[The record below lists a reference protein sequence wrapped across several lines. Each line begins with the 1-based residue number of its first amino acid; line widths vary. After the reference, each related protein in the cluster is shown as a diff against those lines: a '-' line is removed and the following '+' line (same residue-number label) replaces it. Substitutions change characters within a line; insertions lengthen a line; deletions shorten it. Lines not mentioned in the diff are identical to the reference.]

1 MTSAVCVLN
10 DGNSNVAT
18 LGEYY
23 GQVVR
28 LPHDVRSA
36 YCLPLSYRDAP
47 AVNNCM
53 EIKMPCGGRSLSLEL
68 SS

>member
-28 LPHDVRSA
+28 SPYNVRSA
-36 YCLPLSYRDAP
+36 YRLPAGLSSKRP
-47 AVNNCM
+47 
-53 EIKMPCGGRSLSLEL
+53 SLSVVTQKTALAGVSLILE
-68 SS
+68 SSS

>member
-18 LGEYY
+18 LGECY

-28 LPHDVRSA
+28 SPHDVRSA
-36 YCLPLSYRDAP
+36 YCLPA
-47 AVNNCM
+47 
-53 EIKMPCGGRSLSLEL
+53 GL
-68 SS
+68 SSKRPSLNAMTQKMVLAGVSLIGK

>member
-1 MTSAVCVLN
+1 MTSVVCVLN

-23 GQVVR
+23 GQAVRSLRMQSAYR
-28 LPHDVRSA
+28 LP
-36 YCLPLSYRDAP
+36 LNYRDAP
-47 AVNNCM
+47 TMAVRLKRCRR
-53 EIKMPCGGRSLSLEL
+53 GRSLNLEL

>member
-10 DGNSNVAT
+10 DGNNVAT
-18 LGEYY
+18 GGLGECY

-28 LPHDVRSA
+28 SPHDVRSA
-36 YCLPLSYRDAP
+36 YRLPLNYRDAP
-47 AVNNCM
+47 TMAVRLKRCRR
-53 EIKMPCGGRSLSLEL
+53 GRSLILEL